1 MCFWYG
7 NAAART
13 FGRARRRRP
22 YDFVWILHADVAP
35 TISNIIFYVL
45 PYSLRIKK
53 YRSIRVSACVIV
65 ILLHIEIIGM
75 INRHFPQRHRMRW
88 QNYDYTLGGAY
99 FITICTHRHHH
110 CFGEIVDGEMIRNAA
125 GEMLAYWYAELEHK
139 FNNIECGVSV
149 VMPNHFHCLLLKMD
163 NGASVA
169 DIVRWFKTMT
179 TNAYIKRV
187 KQHNSEPFDE
197 RLWQRSYW
205 DRVVRNVQE
214 YEMIQNYIF
223 DNPRRWHEDKFY
235 MR

>member
-1 MCFWYG
+1 
-7 NAAART
+7 
-13 FGRARRRRP
+13 
-22 YDFVWILHADVAP
+22 
-35 TISNIIFYVL
+35 
-45 PYSLRIKK
+45 
-53 YRSIRVSACVIV
+53 
-65 ILLHIEIIGM
+65 M

-99 FITICTHRHHH
+99 FITVCTHRHHH

-187 KQHNSEPFDE
+187 KQHNLEPFDE

-205 DRVVRNVQE
+205 DRVVRNAQE

-235 MR
+235 MG